1 MLSKRSQTAREGD
14 DMNRRAFLATGAAS
28 AVVAGLARHGTAVGA
43 APPDAPRWRA
53 FEVTTRAEIV
63 NPTGGARA
71 WLPLP
76 LMPDTDYHKSQGQ
89 SWTGNATTT
98 RIYREPRYGA
108 AIFYAEWPA
117 TEPSPLVEVT
127 TRFATRDRAVDLKEP
142 GEVRREDKRELAKYL
157 AATRLIRTDGIVRQ
171 TALEITRGAK
181 TDLDKAR
188 AVYTWIVENTFR
200 DPKVRGCGIGDISW
214 MLEARSLGGKC
225 ADLNALFVGLTRA
238 VGIPSRDI
246 YGIRVADSAE
256 FKSLGK
262 SGDISKAQHCRAEFY
277 LSGYGWVPVDPADVR
292 KVILEEG
299 GGLPAGLADPKAQRA
314 RAKLFGAWEMNW
326 LAYNYGH
333 DVRLPNSA
341 AGPVPFPMYPQAEPA
356 DGRKDSLEP
365 TSFKYQITSR
375 EVRG

>member
-1 MLSKRSQTAREGD
+1 
-14 DMNRRAFLATGAAS
+14 MNRRTFLATGAAS

-43 APPDAPRWRA
+43 APPDAPKWRA

-71 WLPLP
+71 WLPFP

-157 AATRLIRTDGIVRQ
+157 ASTRLIRTDGIVRQ

-188 AVYTWIVENTFR
+188 AVYAWIVENTFR

-277 LSGYGWVPVDPADVR
+277 LPTHGWVPVDPADVR
-292 KVILEEG
+292 KVVLEEK
-299 GGLPAGLADPKAQRA
+299 GGLSLGDATVQRA
-314 RAKLFGAWEMNW
+314 RAKLFGAWEMNY
-326 LAYNYGH
+326 LAYNYAH
-333 DVRLPNSA
+333 DVKLPNSA
-341 AGPVPFPMYPQAEPA
+341 GDPIAFFMYPQAES
-356 DGRKDSLEP
+356 GGERRDSLDP
-365 TSFKYQITSR
+365 DTFRYRLTSH
-375 EVRG
+375 GLAM

>member
-98 RIYREPRYGA
+98 RIYREARYGA

-117 TEPSPLVEVT
+117 TEPSPLVDVT

-157 AATRLIRTDGIVRQ
+157 ASTR
-171 TALEITRGAK
+171 
-181 TDLDKAR
+181 
-188 AVYTWIVENTFR
+188 
-200 DPKVRGCGIGDISW
+200 
-214 MLEARSLGGKC
+214 RSEERRVGKEC
-225 ADLNALFVGLTRA
+225 R
-238 VGIPSRDI
+238 SRWSP
-246 YGIRVADSAE
+246 Y
-256 FKSLGK
+256 
-262 SGDISKAQHCRAEFY
+262 H
-277 LSGYGWVPVDPADVR
+277 
-292 KVILEEG
+292 
-299 GGLPAGLADPKAQRA
+299 
-314 RAKLFGAWEMNW
+314 
-326 LAYNYGH
+326 
-333 DVRLPNSA
+333 
-341 AGPVPFPMYPQAEPA
+341 
-356 DGRKDSLEP
+356 
-365 TSFKYQITSR
+365 
-375 EVRG
+375 

>member
-1 MLSKRSQTAREGD
+1 
-14 DMNRRAFLATGAAS
+14 
-28 AVVAGLARHGTAVGA
+28 
-43 APPDAPRWRA
+43 
-53 FEVTTRAEIV
+53 
-63 NPTGGARA
+63 
-71 WLPLP
+71 
-76 LMPDTDYHKSQGQ
+76 MPDTDYHKSQGQ
-89 SWTGNATTT
+89 SWTGNATTA

-108 AIFYAEWPA
+108 AILYAEWPA
-117 TEPSPLVEVT
+117 TEPSPLDEVT

-157 AATRLIRTDGIVRQ
+157 ASTRLIRTDGIVRQ

-188 AVYTWIVENTFR
+188 AVFTWIVENTFR

-277 LSGYGWVPVDPADVR
+277 LPTHGWVPVDPADVR
-292 KVILEEG
+292 KVVLEEK
-299 GGLPAGLADPKAQRA
+299 GGLSLGDATVQRA
-314 RAKLFGAWEMNW
+314 RAKLFGAWELNY
-326 LAYNYGH
+326 LAYNYAH
-333 DVRLPNSA
+333 DVKLPNSA
-341 AGPVPFPMYPQAEPA
+341 GDPIAFFMYPQAESGEEPRELLVLGDDRLQEVSGLLAADEARTPKALLVEVGEEGSLLVEEPPDSEPVDVDDDVAQMGQRFQRRPLAFPGRLREPA
-356 DGRKDSLEP
+356 
-365 TSFKYQITSR
+365 
-375 EVRG
+375 

>member
-1 MLSKRSQTAREGD
+1 MLNKRSQTAREGD

-71 WLPLP
+71 WLPFP

-89 SWTGNATTT
+89 SWTGNATTA

-157 AATRLIRTDGIVRQ
+157 ASTRLIRTDGIVRQ

-181 TDLDKAR
+181 TDLDKAH
-188 AVYTWIVENTFR
+188 
-200 DPKVRGCGIGDISW
+200 
-214 MLEARSLGGKC
+214 
-225 ADLNALFVGLTRA
+225 
-238 VGIPSRDI
+238 
-246 YGIRVADSAE
+246 
-256 FKSLGK
+256 
-262 SGDISKAQHCRAEFY
+262 HCRAEFY
-277 LSGYGWVPVDPADVR
+277 LPTHGWVPVDPADVR
-292 KVILEEG
+292 KVVLEEK
-299 GGLPAGLADPKAQRA
+299 GGLSLGDATVQRA
-314 RAKLFGAWEMNW
+314 RAKLFGAWEMNY
-326 LAYNYGH
+326 LAYNYAH
-333 DVRLPNSA
+333 DVKLPNSA
-341 AGPVPFPMYPQAEPA
+341 GDPIAFFMYPQAES
-356 DGRKDSLEP
+356 GGERRDSLDP
-365 TSFKYQITSR
+365 DTFRYRLTSR
-375 EVRG
+375 ELAM

>member
-1 MLSKRSQTAREGD
+1 
-14 DMNRRAFLATGAAS
+14 MNRRAFLATGAAS

-43 APPDAPRWRA
+43 APPDAPKWRA

-71 WLPLP
+71 WLPFP

-157 AATRLIRTDGIVRQ
+157 APTRLIRTDGIVRQ

-188 AVYTWIVENTFR
+188 AVYAWIVENTFR

-277 LSGYGWVPVDPADVR
+277 LPTHGWVPVDPADVR
-292 KVILEEG
+292 KVVLEEK
-299 GGLPAGLADPKAQRA
+299 GGLSLGDATVQRA
-314 RAKLFGAWEMNW
+314 RAKLFGAWEMNY
-326 LAYNYGH
+326 LAYNYAH
-333 DVRLPNSA
+333 DVKLPNSA
-341 AGPVPFPMYPQAEPA
+341 GDPIAFFMYPQAES
-356 DGRKDSLEP
+356 GGERRDSLDP
-365 TSFKYQITSR
+365 DTFRYRLTSR
-375 EVRG
+375 ELAM